1 MATIEMNPTKA
12 LIQIVLESIK
22 TPFSIVIEPALDA
35 ATQRLRAKNGGQFHE
50 ELFDYPS
57 VAQRGPVA
65 RVE

>member
-35 ATQRLRAKNGGQFHE
+35 AAQRLRAKNGGQFHE
-50 ELFDYPS
+50 EL
-57 VAQRGPVA
+57 
-65 RVE
+65 